1 MTVLDGGAGD
11 AGRRPRGPALG
22 ACGLSGA
29 PRGEWGV
36 HHRPGHHARS
46 RRHGGR
52 CRPRARRGTA
62 CAPGEPGGGGPP
74 SAVGAWL
81 DHHEPRRASLRLDGA
96 APPGMA
102 GQRGGPRPGQ
112 ALVIL
117 AQPRLGRTE
126 VVREEDG
133 HAQARRGS
141 APGLSR
147 VRAGDVWSADR
158 TVCPRGLLGGLARRG
173 AACLVRQ
180 HGQVPGERLGAPT
193 RPGVPRSGPVEAH
206 ALLVPDP
213 VSGAPLPV
221 RRLTLARQTAPR
233 AGDTAWPLRTHSPAQ
248 EARARLLVEG
258 DGTRGTIA
266 TACVARTTPR
276 SCAMR
281 TCGSPTAA
289 WWACGLA

>member
-1 MTVLDGGAGD
+1 MSTTALDTTLDRVDTVVA
-11 AGRRPRGPALG
+11 AALG
-22 ACGLSGA
+22 RDAARLA
-29 PRGEWGV
+29 P
-36 HHRPGHHARS
+36 PGS
-46 RRHGGR
+46 Q
-52 CRPRARRGTA
+52 
-62 CAPGEPGGGGPP
+62 
-74 SAVGAWL
+74 AVGARPPRWGPGSTTTSL
-81 DHHEPRRASLRLDGA
+81 DGHPCASTEPRLQAWRDSGA
-96 APPGMA
+96 A
-102 GQRGGPRPGQ
+102 PRPGQ

-193 RPGVPRSGPVEAH
+193 RQGVPRSGPVEAH

-248 EARARLLVEG
+248 EARARLLVGG